1 MEMILTGDVQLN
13 ADDALALGLVSRVV
27 PEGELMLA
35 AAAVAQKIAANS
47 MMTVRMAKESINRAY
62 ESSLAEGLLFERRL
76 FYASLATE
84 DKLEGTRAFLE
95 RRPPFFTDR

>member
-1 MEMILTGDVQLN
+1 
-13 ADDALALGLVSRVV
+13 
-27 PEGELMLA
+27 
-35 AAAVAQKIAANS
+35 
-47 MMTVRMAKESINRAY
+47 MAKESINRAY

>member
-13 ADDALALGLVSRVV
+13 ANEALALGLVSRVV
-27 PEGELMLA
+27 SEGELMHA
-35 AAAVAQKIAANS
+35 ATTLAQKIAANS